1 MKVFAHTEPGGA
13 AQELEVE
20 RPELEGSAVMIRV
33 TNSGVCHSDVHCQD
47 GYFDLGDA
55 GRFELSAAGADYPL
69 VLGHEIVGEVVAAG
83 PDATMTP
90 GDTRYIVFPWI
101 GCGECQACSEDR
113 ENYCSG
119 RKRNLSVQLDGGYAE
134 EVYVPDERYLVP
146 LGDIDPSFG
155 ATLACSGLTS
165 YSAVQK
171 VMPLPPDEPV
181 AVIGAGGVGLM
192 TVAVLK
198 AVGHRN
204 IVAVDMSDAAL
215 ANASQVGASATV
227 TVGGEDLV
235 GDIVKAGGGKL
246 AAAIDLVNNGDTST
260 AALFAMANGGTLV
273 SVGLFGGQY
282 RFPTALTAF
291 NLLNIRGNFVGS
303 LSELKELVALAQDVK
318 LPTPPLKEVP
328 LSVQEVNAALDGLRN
343 RTLNGRAV
351 LVAS

>member
-13 AQELEVE
+13 AQELELE
-20 RPELEGSAVMIRV
+20 RPELKGSAVMIRV

-55 GRFELSAAGADYPL
+55 GRFELTAVGADYPL

-83 PDATMTP
+83 PDATVTP
-90 GDTRYIVFPWI
+90 GDTKYIVFPWI

-119 RKRNLSVQLDGGYAE
+119 RKRNLSVQLNGGYAE
-134 EVYVPDERYLVP
+134 EVYVPGERYLVP

-303 LSELKELVALAQDVK
+303 LPELKELVALAQDVK

>member
-20 RPELEGSAVMIRV
+20 RPELKGSAVMIRV

-55 GRFELSAAGADYPL
+55 GRFELTAVGADYPL

-83 PDATMTP
+83 PDATVTP
-90 GDTRYIVFPWI
+90 GDTKYIVFPWI

-119 RKRNLSVQLDGGYAE
+119 RKRNLSVQLNGGYAE

-303 LSELKELVALAQDVK
+303 LPELKELVALAQDVK

>member
-20 RPELEGSAVMIRV
+20 RPELKGSAVMIRV

-55 GRFELSAAGADYPL
+55 GRFELTAVGADYPL

-83 PDATMTP
+83 PDATVTP
-90 GDTRYIVFPWI
+90 GDTKYIVFPWI

-119 RKRNLSVQLDGGYAE
+119 RKRNLSVQLNGGYAE
-134 EVYVPDERYLVP
+134 EVYVPGERYLVP

-227 TVGGEDLV
+227 TVGGDDLV
-235 GDIVKAGGGKL
+235 GDMVKAGGGKL
-246 AAAIDLVNNGDTST
+246 VAAIDLVNNGDTST
-260 AALFAMANGGTLV
+260 ASLFAMANGGTLV

-303 LSELKELVALAQDVK
+303 LPELKELVALAQDVK

>member
-1 MKVFAHTEPGGA
+1 MKIFAHVEPGA
-13 AQELEVE
+13 PAVEMEVE
-20 RPELEGSAVMIRV
+20 RPELAGAEVLVRV

-55 GRFELSAAGADYPL
+55 GHYELTAAGAQYPV

-83 PDATMTP
+83 PDATVQP
-90 GDTRYIVFPWI
+90 GDTKFIVFPWI
-101 GCGECQACSEDR
+101 GCGECQACREDR

-119 RKRNLSVQLDGGYAE
+119 AKRNLSVQRRGGYAE
-134 EVYVPDERYLVP
+134 EVHVPDERYLVP

-171 VMPLPPDEPV
+171 ITPLPADQPV

-198 AVGHRN
+198 ALGHEN
-204 IVAVDMSDAAL
+204 IVAVDMSEAAL
-215 ANASQVGASATV
+215 ENAAGVGASATV
-227 TVGGEDLV
+227 QVGGENLV
-235 GDIVKAGGGKL
+235 QDIVEAGGGKI

-303 LSELKELVALAQDVK
+303 LPELKELVQLAQDVD
-318 LPTPPLKEVP
+318 LPRPPIREVP
-328 LSVQEVNAALDGLRN
+328 LTADEVNTALDGLRN
-343 RTLNGRAV
+343 RNLNGRAV
-351 LVAS
+351 LVSS

>member
-47 GYFDLGDA
+47 GYFDLGNA
-55 GRFELSAAGADYPL
+55 GRYELTAAGAQYPV

-83 PDATMTP
+83 PDATVTP
-90 GDTRYIVFPWI
+90 GDTKYIVFPWI

-119 RKRNLSVQLDGGYAE
+119 KKRNLSVQRRGGYAE
-134 EVYVPDERYLVP
+134 EVHVPDERYLVP

-165 YSAVQK
+165 YSAVK
-171 VMPLPPDEPV
+171 KIMPLPADKPV

-198 AVGHRN
+198 ALGHEN
-204 IVAVDMSDAAL
+204 IVAVDMSEAAL
-215 ANASQVGASATV
+215 KNAQAVGASATV
-227 TVGGEDLV
+227 AVGGEDLV
-235 GDIVKAGGGKL
+235 GDIVRAGGEKI
-246 AAAIDLVNNGDTST
+246 AAAIDLVNNGDTSN

-282 RFPTALTAF
+282 QFPTALTAF

-303 LSELKELVALAQDVK
+303 LPELKELVKLAQDTD
-318 LPTPPLKEVP
+318 LPKPPITELP
-328 LSVQEVNAALDGLRN
+328 LTAQEVNSALDGLRN
-343 RTLNGRAV
+343 RTFNGRAV
-351 LVAS
+351 LVAG

>member
-55 GRFELSAAGADYPL
+55 GRFELTAVGADYPL

-83 PDATMTP
+83 PDASVTP
-90 GDTRYIVFPWI
+90 GDTKYIVFPWI

-192 TVAVLK
+192 TVGVLK

-204 IVAVDMSDAAL
+204 IVAGDMSDAAL

-246 AAAIDLVNNGDTST
+246 AASIDLVNNGDTST

-303 LSELKELVALAQDVK
+303 LPELKELVALAQDVK

>member
-20 RPELEGSAVMIRV
+20 RPELKGSAVMIRV

-83 PDATMTP
+83 PDAAVTP
-90 GDTRYIVFPWI
+90 GDTKYIVFPWI

-227 TVGGEDLV
+227 TVGEADLV

-303 LSELKELVALAQDVK
+303 LPELKELVALAQDVK